1 MIIVDEKIIID
12 DVAIKI
18 ENQQEPWVN
27 PIANPRIPPGL
38 LAIAKLVSQVIAAPL
53 AEHTSALSVTTPNR
67 NGYERLQTVASESP
81 TEMVKWRPQKRS
93 LKTAGVVSAAM
104 VDVVAPGIIR

>member
-1 MIIVDEKIIID
+1 MIIVDEKLIID

-67 NGYERLQTVASESP
+67 NGYERLQTVAS

-93 LKTAGVVSAAM
+93 MKTAGVVSAAM
-104 VDVVAPGIIR
+104 VDDVAPG